1 MRWVLL
7 CLLLSGCDPSCTEQ
21 GGKLIQDGYFYVWQ
35 WIDAPKGIGY
45 MQVYPNYV
53 CQKEKN
59 T

>member
-45 MQVYPNYV
+45 MQAYPNYV